1 MGSILTGSQDASATY
16 TADLSAALRA
26 PVVYDPSWSQRSDRW
41 VWEKIR
47 RDANAAH
54 AISYRCRLA
63 AGLEY
68 CLEPASD
75 SDTDKEAAAICEELL
90 GGIENFADARA
101 ELASAIFRG
110 SAYAFIEGARETRL
124 VNGRE
129 GFWWVPRRLVDFDRR
144 RFSRRRQPDGS
155 IAWELYSLERE
166 AWEPLG
172 DRFAWFVRHHF
183 DLTEASLGYGRG
195 LLDSV
200 FVASDLKAR
209 TLQLYADAGAR
220 AATGFVTLAI
230 ESMRG
235 PDGRP
240 NRGDGTSAEDVA
252 DAWAEAIRKHR
263 GNNTLVHDKRDEVKV
278 HSGFAESYNLLQSLI
293 TYCDN
298 QVTKAVLGSILPT
311 SGDGGGSFAMAVVQ
325 GNATESLVQSD
336 RKRLGEDL
344 TRDLIG
350 QVWRLNWAQ
359 IVDAGLGRARPPS
372 LRITQRAR
380 EEPKED
386 AQIISAAL
394 AAGIPLRS
402 DEVYKRLGF
411 TPPGPDDDVIRGG
424 ASGAPAGGFE
434 DLLGLPTMASNG

>member
-1 MGSILTGSQDASATY
+1 
-16 TADLSAALRA
+16 
-26 PVVYDPSWSQRSDRW
+26 
-41 VWEKIR
+41 
-47 RDANAAH
+47 
-54 AISYRCRLA
+54 
-63 AGLEY
+63 
-68 CLEPASD
+68 
-75 SDTDKEAAAICEELL
+75 
-90 GGIENFADARA
+90 
-101 ELASAIFRG
+101 
-110 SAYAFIEGARETRL
+110 
-124 VNGRE
+124 
-129 GFWWVPRRLVDFDRR
+129 
-144 RFSRRRQPDGS
+144 
-155 IAWELYSLERE
+155 
-166 AWEPLG
+166 
-172 DRFAWFVRHHF
+172 
-183 DLTEASLGYGRG
+183 
-195 LLDSV
+195 
-200 FVASDLKAR
+200 
-209 TLQLYADAGAR
+209 
-220 AATGFVTLAI
+220 
-230 ESMRG
+230 
-235 PDGRP
+235 
-240 NRGDGTSAEDVA
+240 DGTSAEDVA

-336 RKRLGEDL
+336 RKRLSEDL
-344 TRDLIG
+344 TRDLVG

-424 ASGAPAGGFE
+424 ASGAPAGG
-434 DLLGLPTMASNG
+434 